1 MAEVEFL
8 EGSRGLSYRE
18 RGRKRRGGA
27 ARPALT
33 GMPMTGGCRIGTTS
47 GLSMEEDNFN
57 FG

>member
-27 ARPALT
+27 ARPVLA
-33 GMPMTGGCRIGTTS
+33 GMPMMDGCRIGTTS
-47 GLSMEEDNFN
+47 GLSM
-57 FG
+57 

>member
-18 RGRKRRGGA
+18 RGQKRRDGA

-47 GLSMEEDNFN
+47 GLSM
-57 FG
+57 

>member
-18 RGRKRRGGA
+18 RGRKRRGA

-47 GLSMEEDNFN
+47 GLSM
-57 FG
+57 

>member
-27 ARPALT
+27 ARPVLA
-33 GMPMTGGCRIGTTS
+33 GMPMMGGCRIGTTS
-47 GLSMEEDNFN
+47 GLSMWEDNLK